1 MFSLRA
7 LETVKFLFTDEEED
21 NFDLRVPQNTEREYS
36 LDYVDDEIPRIV
48 ENIKRTNLLNTLIT
62 RPKLQTS
69 NSMRTSA
76 SKNHAKTPTLR
87 KINENNSQKNDTN
100 R

>member
-1 MFSLRA
+1 M
-7 LETVKFLFTDEEED
+7 KFLFTDEEED
-21 NFDLRVPQNTEREYS
+21 DYNLGVPLNTEREYS

-62 RPKLQTS
+62 RPTLQTS

-76 SKNHAKTPTLR
+76 SKNQTKTQTLR
-87 KINENNSQKNDTN
+87 KIEKMNFKKNDTN